1 MTAPSTHITEYIP
14 PTTCHEKRW
23 HHSRNADK
31 YIQTTGQWA
40 RKPPQKLT
48 LPWSKTPKTDTLQ
61 CWMLLLLL
69 PLSIFL
75 VKLLS
80 FWGRLRIGWVPKK
93 QKRKLWGTCGA
104 DFYRPCPL
112 WCPNQQFITW
122 TSLRWPSSH
131 ITGTIFYPWIGRA
144 KITAWSCPLRAS
156 DLIDIC
162 SLHPNCSKPAARR
175 CCCWSKGQTDS
186 WTDTVPSHRP
196 SMLEVGHC
204 QQGIARGRRD
214 DMPTADGSSTV
225 AKIAA
230 DVRPSADGSA
240 VLTSLVAGGV

>member
-1 MTAPSTHITEYIP
+1 MRNDDITEETLTNIYRQLDNELASLHKSWP
-14 PTTCHEKRW
+14 YRE
-23 HHSRNADK
+23 
-31 YIQTTGQWA
+31 A
-40 RKPPQKLT
+40 RLQKLT
-48 LPWSKTPKTDTLQ
+48 H
-61 CWMLLLLL
+61 CNVECYYYYYHFRF
-69 PLSIFL
+69 FL
-75 VKLLS
+75 VKLPS
-80 FWGRLRIGWVPKK
+80 FWGRLWIGWVPKK

-104 DFYRPCPL
+104 DFYRPCPIC
-112 WCPNQQFITW
+112 CPNQQFITW

-162 SLHPNCSKPAARR
+162 CLHPNCSKPAARR

-204 QQGIARGRRD
+204 QQSIARRWRD

-230 DVRPSADGSA
+230 DLRPSADGSA